1 MHMRSICT
9 CALYKY
15 TPIQIY
21 ILVFHILCLIK
32 GNKNKY
38 FESSVIILSKY

>member
-9 CALYKY
+9 SALCKY
-15 TPIQIY
+15 MSIQIY
-21 ILVFHILCLIK
+21 ILVFNIFCLIK

-38 FESSVIILSKY
+38 FESSV